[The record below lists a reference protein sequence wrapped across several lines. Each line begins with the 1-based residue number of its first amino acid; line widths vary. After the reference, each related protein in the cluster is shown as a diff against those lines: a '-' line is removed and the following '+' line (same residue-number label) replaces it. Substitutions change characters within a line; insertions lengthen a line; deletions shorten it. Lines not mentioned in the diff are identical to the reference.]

1 MGPHLHIQLLGAF
14 RASYGDDLL
23 ETLTSPRLQSLLAY
37 LLLHRGAPQPR
48 QYVSFLFWPDSTES
62 QARTNLRKL
71 LHDLRRALPDPDT
84 FLRADDQTLSWQD
97 DAPLTLDVAAFEA
110 ALVEAKEAAQPGTA
124 LARAVELYVG
134 DLLPSF
140 YADWIVPERERLRER
155 YSGALEQLT
164 QLLEE
169 QGDLSRA
176 TEYASLLLRHDPLHE
191 PGYRRLMRLHAAQG
205 DRAGALQVYQRCV
218 TVLEEELGVEPLPE
232 TQAVYEAVLQGRR
245 QPAAAPAAAEA

>member
-23 ETLTSPRLQSLLAY
+23 ETLTSSRLQSFLAY
-37 LLLHRGAPQPR
+37 LLLRRGTPQPR

-71 LHDLRRALPDPDT
+71 LYDLRHALPEPDV
-84 FLRADDQTLSWQD
+84 FLQADDQSLRWRE
-97 DAPLTLDVAAFEA
+97 DAPLVLDVAAFEA
-110 ALVEAKEAAQPGTA
+110 ALAEATGEARARTA
-124 LARAVELYVG
+124 LERAIDLYAG
-134 DLLPSF
+134 DLLPSC
-140 YADWIVPERERLRER
+140 YDDWIVPERERLRQR
-155 YSGALEQLT
+155 YRAALEQLT

-169 QGDLSRA
+169 EGDLSRA
-176 TEYASLLLRHDPLHE
+176 AEYASLLLRHDPLHE

-218 TVLEEELGVEPLPE
+218 AALEEELGVEPLPSYK
-232 TQAVYEAVLQGRR
+232 ASASR
-245 QPAAAPAAAEA
+245 QPRR